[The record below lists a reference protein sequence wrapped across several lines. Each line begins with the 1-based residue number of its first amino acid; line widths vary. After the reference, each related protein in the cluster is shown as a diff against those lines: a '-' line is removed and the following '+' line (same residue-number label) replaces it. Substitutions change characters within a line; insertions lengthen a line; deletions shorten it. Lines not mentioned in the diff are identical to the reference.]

1 MSGETLRAPA
11 CYRRVSAMVVTTL
24 PNSELSERPS
34 CPRCESTMWITRIG
48 PDVAKRVL
56 ECPVC
61 DILEIAV
68 VNIK

>member
-1 MSGETLRAPA
+1 
-11 CYRRVSAMVVTTL
+11 MVETTL
-24 PNSELSERPS
+24 SNSELSERPS

-48 PDVAKRVL
+48 PDVDKRVL